1 MSGDGRGCSGTR
13 VTNRVPEQ
21 ATKERSQAWLEL
33 DEAALP
39 PATRLS
45 AVAFGAAAAAKRVL
59 IGRPRAT
66 SEYEETLLPKWL
78 ALPIFSSDPLSSV
91 AYATEAALVVLISVS
106 LSSRHLIFPITLAI
120 VTLLVIVVLSYS
132 QGVRAYESSGGSY
145 VFAKENLGTLPGLI
159 AGAALLVDYVLTV
172 AVSIAAGIFA
182 VTSVAPS
189 LASHRVELSLACIG
203 VLTLANLRGVRESGL
218 LFAFPTYAFIAAL
231 YAVIAVGLWKGITGP
246 WPHAAVP
253 HPLPTGS
260 GSLGVFVLLK
270 AFSSGAVALTG
281 TESISNGVTAF
292 RHPQAKNASR
302 TLLAMGAVACSFFIG
317 VSILAVKMDA
327 RPSET
332 ASVLS
337 QIARAA
343 FPAGSAGS
351 FVYYALQALTLA
363 ILILAANTSY
373 QGFPRLAAL
382 LARDGF
388 VPRQFINL
396 GDRLVLSNG
405 MFILSGL
412 SAVLIVA
419 FHADV
424 NSLIHLYV
432 IGVFTAFTLAQAGM
446 VRFWRR
452 TRKPGW
458 RLRAAMNGLGA
469 ATTGVVAVIV
479 IWTKFIEGAWM
490 VMIAIPVLIIVFY
503 AVHRHY
509 RTIGRRLSA
518 KANAVLARPEPRNT
532 VVLYVE
538 RLDAAT
544 REAFWYAR
552 AISDGSFR
560 AIHVPTAASD
570 PGIRPRF
577 FNWSQGNPH
586 LEVLASADGPV
597 DAVLEYIWSFPV
609 GEGDFV
615 TVVIPELFR
624 TPSLI
629 SAVMHRSTFSLKLDL
644 LKEPGLVVTN
654 VPKIADPR
662 DREWTEPRRAAC
674 VVPVSTINAASLRAL
689 LYARSLGFR
698 ETTAVFFS
706 LEEDDAGRIE
716 REWQRFPTRLPL
728 DVVDAPYRDLGKPL
742 LTYLR
747 RITADPEAVAVVVMP
762 ELIVRGTD
770 RLLHS
775 QRALYLKRLLLF
787 EPRVILASV
796 PYQLV

>member
-1 MSGDGRGCSGTR
+1 VTR
-13 VTNRVPEQ
+13 RVAEQ
-21 ATKERSQAWLEL
+21 ETKERAQAALEL
-33 DEAALP
+33 DDAGLP
-39 PATRLS
+39 PATRFS

-66 SEYEETLLPKWL
+66 YEYEETLLPKWL

-91 AYATEAALVVLISVS
+91 AYATEAAMVVLVSVS
-106 LSSRHLIFPITLAI
+106 LSSLHLIVPITLAI
-120 VTLLVIVVLSYS
+120 VALLVIVVLSYS

-145 VFAKENLGTLPGLI
+145 VFAKENLGVFPGLV

-182 VTSVAPS
+182 ITSVAPS

-218 LFAFPTYAFIAAL
+218 LFALPTYAFIAAL
-231 YAVIAVGLWKGITGP
+231 YAVIAVGLWKGMTGA
-246 WPHAAVP
+246 WPHAPVP
-253 HPLPTGS
+253 HPLPAGS

-292 RHPQAKNASR
+292 RPPQAQNASR

-351 FVYYALQALTLA
+351 FVYYALQGLTLA

-388 VPRQFINL
+388 VPRQFVNL

-405 MFILSGL
+405 MLILAGL

-452 TRKPGW
+452 ARAPGW
-458 RLRAAMNGLGA
+458 RWRAAMNGLGA

-586 LEVLASADGPV
+586 LEVLASDDGPV
-597 DAVLEYIWSFPV
+597 DGVLEYIWNFPV

-624 TPSLI
+624 TPSLL

-716 REWQRFPTRLPL
+716 REWQRFPTRMPL

-747 RITADPEAVAVVVMP
+747 RITADPEAIAVVVMP

-775 QRALYLKRLLLF
+775 QRALYLKRLLIF